1 MNVVET
7 TTDEGV
13 RTINCNRPN
22 AHNSLNAE
30 LRLALRDAF
39 LAAAAACDDPDHHK
53 RVRAVLLRA
62 EGGAFCAG
70 QDLKEQLQDTKAGT
84 GKNKVVDEYNPMIA
98 ALLSIPVPVIAAI
111 QGPAAGAGW
120 GIAMACD
127 FRIMSEA
134 ASFKGAFTGV
144 GLSADCGLSASLAN
158 VVGTSR
164 ALELLIMDRKFLA
177 KQAFAEQVVTAL
189 SMPSELDAD
198 AAAFAR
204 RLASG
209 PTASYRELK
218 ALLKGEERIN
228 ASAAAEAEAQAR
240 HADTCDHQEAVAAFV
255 DKRNPIFHGY

>member
-1 MNVVET
+1 
-7 TTDEGV
+7 
-13 RTINCNRPN
+13 
-22 AHNSLNAE
+22 
-30 LRLALRDAF
+30 
-39 LAAAAACDDPDHHK
+39 
-53 RVRAVLLRA
+53 
-62 EGGAFCAG
+62 
-70 QDLKEQLQDTKAGT
+70 
-84 GKNKVVDEYNPMIA
+84 
-98 ALLSIPVPVIAAI
+98 
-111 QGPAAGAGW
+111 
-120 GIAMACD
+120 MACD

-218 ALLKGEERIN
+218 ALLKGGG
-228 ASAAAEAEAQAR
+228 A
-240 HADTCDHQEAVAAFV
+240 H
-255 DKRNPIFHGY
+255 